1 VNDLDERTGLPRDGH
16 EPEASL
22 VPSFSTELSRGSPTA
37 ALRVMA
43 RLVISCAWDFSRT
56 PLADVHERHAFLN
69 AVRVH
74 ADGGD
79 VVNRDGNKPPL
90 AADSSEHNIHSLFR
104 RRRHMPVLQ
113 HFPTARQADP
123 NSCWACAAR
132 EIVNWYNRLGLSGG
146 QSYVSDQAL
155 ADAWAVASYNNVH
168 ADIHMQQSAAAA
180 LEDLRFGNNTDDHPL
195 PTRDEISDEIHRGR
209 PLLAIVGNAL
219 PVPSPN
225 PDYQNGH

>member
-1 VNDLDERTGLPRDGH
+1 
-16 EPEASL
+16 
-22 VPSFSTELSRGSPTA
+22 
-37 ALRVMA
+37 
-43 RLVISCAWDFSRT
+43 
-56 PLADVHERHAFLN
+56 
-69 AVRVH
+69 
-74 ADGGD
+74 
-79 VVNRDGNKPPL
+79 
-90 AADSSEHNIHSLFR
+90 
-104 RRRHMPVLQ
+104 MPVLQ

-155 ADAWAVASYNNVH
+155 ADVWAVASHNNVH

-180 LEDLRFGNNTDDHPL
+180 LEDLRFRNNTDDHPL

-225 PDYQNGH
+225 PDYQNGHWVVIVGIVQLALGYKLHVFDPDDGVVHHVDYDAALYRDGMYWQNTSYVDPYP